1 MVPIS
6 DTLLQALIEAAE
18 NRRTDWVVE
27 WAGKKAGNIK
37 KALERACQ
45 RAGLEGVTPHVLR
58 HTAATRMAMAGVSLF
73 EIAKMLGHTSSIV
86 TERVYAKHS
95 PGFLRSAADKLG

>member
-1 MVPIS
+1 MSYV
-6 DTLLQALIEAAE
+6 TRLQ
-18 NRRTDWVVE
+18 RVWQ
-27 WAGKKAGNIK
+27 W
-37 KALERACQ
+37 
-45 RAGLEGVTPHVLR
+45 P
-58 HTAATRMAMAGVSLF
+58 VSLF

>member
-37 KALERACQ
+37 KAFERACQ

-58 HTAATRMAMAGVSLF
+58 HTAATRMAMAGFLVRDCQDAGTHKLNCDRARLC
-73 EIAKMLGHTSSIV
+73 EALTGL
-86 TERVYAKHS
+86 S
-95 PGFLRSAADKLG
+95 PQCW